1 MRIAYH
7 DITEQNHTRQIF
19 VYSAAMRVWHWLN
32 ALTVIILC
40 VTGYLIGT
48 PLPSF
53 AGDPSTTYVMGWIR
67 LIHLTG
73 GYVFAALCILRVWN
87 AVVGNIY
94 ARQLFVVPFW
104 RSSWMAGLGFQLAW
118 NLFLPCPPRR
128 YKGLNPLAHV
138 AMVGMFVLPT
148 IALLVT
154 GFGMLAE
161 VAGHDSWQ
169 YHLFGWMRD
178 FAVNTIDLHTF
189 HRCAMWVVAWFIV
202 AHIYSA
208 VREDIVSRQTMVSTM
223 LSGFRVFKD

>member
-7 DITEQNHTRQIF
+7 DITARKDITQIY
-19 VYSAAMRVWHWLN
+19 VYEARMRIWHWTN
-32 ALTVIILC
+32 ALTVLILS

-53 AGDPSTTYVMGWIR
+53 AGDPSVTYVMGTIR
-67 LIHLTG
+67 LIHLTC
-73 GYVFAALCILRVWN
+73 GYIFAALWMLRIWN

-94 ARQLFVVPFW
+94 ARQLFVIPFW
-104 RSSWMAGLGFQLAW
+104 RTSWVDGLRYQIFW
-118 NLFLPCPPRR
+118 NLFIPEPARR

-138 AMVGMFVLPT
+138 FMVLMFVLPS
-148 IALLVT
+148 IVLLIT

-178 FAVNTIDLHTF
+178 FAVNTIDLHTV
-189 HRCAMWVVAWFIV
+189 HRIAMWVIAWFV
-202 AHIYSA
+202 LAHLYSA
-208 VREDIVSRQTMVSTM
+208 IREDITSRQSMVSTM
-223 LSGFRVFKD
+223 LSGFRQFKE